1 MIERKADKA
10 MACNPER
17 PFLNDGNAAF
27 PLCWKAPLIPDDG
40 NIPDLG
46 NLDHTRRA
54 PVHGSICY
62 RNGQRIGVYGVNIPI
77 IDSLNRNPEP

>member
-1 MIERKADKA
+1 MIERKAGKA
-10 MACNPER
+10 MAYNPER

-27 PLCWKAPLIPDDG
+27 PLCWKAPP
-40 NIPDLG
+40 
-46 NLDHTRRA
+46 